1 VTDEQIA
8 FTFLVGPM
16 LSIDELIAQREAEE
30 DEPEFVSPNVPGRNC
45 WELSRR
51 DSRTTPE
58 ESG

>member
-1 VTDEQIA
+1 VTDEQIE

-16 LSIDELIAQREAEE
+16 LSIELIAQREAEE

-51 DSRTTPE
+51 DSGTTPE